1 MGCYFNNGLKI
12 ETEYY
17 FVHNLINKSC
27 ATSVINSA
35 LSHFYFH
42 TVLHLRQ
49 HGEKKA
55 KVIIGHLLNL
65 AVYLVLRDPVTW
77 SQGAVNING
86 RGTWPWHRRANA
98 VFVMDSFVKSS
109 ITRHSY
115 QFLIEKRK

>member
-17 FVHNLINKSC
+17 FVHNLINESC

-77 SQGAVNING
+77 SQGAVIHKWS
-86 RGTWPWHRRANA
+86 RDLA
-98 VFVMDSFVKSS
+98 VASSGERSVCDGFV
-109 ITRHSY
+109 R
-115 QFLIEKRK
+115 